1 MKTRKGWTVVIVGI
15 VISLLIGFSPALA
28 AADYPTRAIDV
39 VIPFGPGGGTDL
51 TVRLFKDH
59 VEKLLGQPMVIIYK
73 PGAGGVIA
81 GAYVRGSKERRVGK
95 EGGS

>member
-1 MKTRKGWTVVIVGI
+1 METRKGWMVVIVGI
-15 VISLLIGFSPALA
+15 VISLLIGVSPGLA

-59 VEKLLGQPMVIIYK
+59 VEKLPK
-73 PGAGGVIA
+73 
-81 GAYVRGSKERRVGK
+81 S
-95 EGGS
+95 